1 VSGWGTVVS
10 GGVDILALH
19 CAEEDKLVSDILVFD
34 EVDSQVS
41 GQGDSLVSGHTL
53 ADIQVSDLGHNQ
65 VSDLGHILESAGLDI
80 LVSGPGKQDCD
91 QVSAVGTQVTV
102 LENEVFGMQVS
113 DQVVDTQVSD
123 QGRQECVQVSA
134 VGIQVSLL

>member
-1 VSGWGTVVS
+1 MSGWGIVVS

-34 EVDSQVS
+34 EVDNQVS

-53 ADIQVSDLGHNQ
+53 ADIQVSDLGHTL
-65 VSDLGHILESAGLDI
+65 VSDLGRILESAGLDI
-80 LVSGPGKQDCD
+80 QVSGPGKQDCD

-113 DQVVDTQVSD
+113 DQVVGTQVSD